1 MAWTERYICDV
12 CGKQKMET
20 EEWWL
25 ALVECHNAQDGAA
38 PQPLLKLQPW
48 NNLTAHSAGAR
59 HLCGLACAHT
69 FLDRWMNGL
78 LAVDGPIVCKDV
90 L

>member
-1 MAWTERYICDV
+1 
-12 CGKQKMET
+12 
-20 EEWWL
+20 
-25 ALVECHNAQDGAA
+25 
-38 PQPLLKLQPW
+38 LLQLQPW

-59 HLCGLACAHT
+59 HLCGVACSHT